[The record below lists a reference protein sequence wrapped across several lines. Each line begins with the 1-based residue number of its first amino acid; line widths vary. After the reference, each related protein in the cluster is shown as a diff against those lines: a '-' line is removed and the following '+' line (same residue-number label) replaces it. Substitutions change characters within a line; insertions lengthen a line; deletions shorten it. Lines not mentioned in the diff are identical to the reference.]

1 MPSPRA
7 ASNDSLLHSG
17 DSPSPRVQWRV
28 GPPISADQN
37 GQNIAQSSTS
47 DTSLSKKKKKHEIR
61 EKIINGFDSDSEDE
75 SDIGEETKPKSKTI
89 NEVAEGP
96 DLDGELAAL
105 VEEQEVDELEDDD
118 VDANEQPQQKRSV
131 SIDDD
136 ISGELLELAS
146 GPPKKKKKQAMAPP
160 LTQRPQAQSQRS
172 LSKSQVPP
180 VQITSHRVS
189 RHVPPSVAPRSTPSV
204 LQHFPSTPNT
214 TIPFIPGF
222 PMNASIISAANDP
235 YSSPLQILAQS
246 LPSPEMQNILF
257 GTFFSDPILTE
268 GLSLLQPQF
277 MDHFNRFMERR
288 SARLQRGDATTLAL
302 TFIILASALRILPEE
317 TSRLLLASHGGS
329 NAPSQIPRSLARIIS
344 GQSVSNADV
353 TPLDQRYLDLA
364 LLSAQIAEQADTYS
378 ILLVMFKLVSYRY
391 WMLGHR
397 REESV
402 LAGTWLAQGIKIAQA
417 LGFGREW
424 EGLPQGDRELR
435 RRVMWSLYIAD
446 RQYSF
451 ETSLPYTIL
460 DAHQGIQL
468 PSPLSEPDLYRVPQ
482 DARELPSV
490 PPDSPPTP
498 CTALLAH
505 THLARRVTAML
516 DSFATISASNIS
528 PDMVHHYDQILDTFQ
543 DSLPPFFKVFPMTD
557 SRYDASFPYLPLQ
570 RVRLHTA
577 LFSYRCGL
585 HRAQLP
591 AYLWPTTSATARQVV
606 AQISLSSLRVQRSAR
621 MLDAKVAF
629 RLFSPVTVFEN
640 AATLCLIMHIDK
652 AVSADAGLSPGPSRS
667 AEFMS
672 MRAGVA
678 EALELLDMTGAG
690 ADAVALFSKKAT
702 VVIRGMVSHV
712 DAPLESIFIQA
723 PSSSRRST
731 NGDISS
737 PTKSSTVPSGGHQ
750 SYHMT
755 SDNRARSAGPSPVTS
770 VHPAQSGGTPV
781 NNVTPVSSAAP
792 RSAGTDTIDRP
803 LGPYSAKA
811 AAWLESL
818 VQGGPDLERLLREAE
833 WVNGWE
839 RVIAMM

>member
-7 ASNDSLLHSG
+7 PGNESLPLSG
-17 DSPSPRVQWRV
+17 DSPGLRVQWKV
-28 GPPISADQN
+28 GPPISA
-37 GQNIAQSSTS
+37 GQNEKNTARSSTPDS
-47 DTSLSKKKKKHEIR
+47 SLSKKKKKREIR

-75 SDIGEETKPKSKTI
+75 SDIVEETKPKSKTI
-89 NEVAEGP
+89 GEVAEGP

-118 VDANEQPQQKRSV
+118 ADAIEQMRQKRSV

-146 GPPKKKKKQAMAPP
+146 GPPKKRKKQTMAPP
-160 LTQRPQAQSQRS
+160 STQRLLTQSERS

-180 VQITSHRVS
+180 VQATSHRVP
-189 RHVPPSVAPRSTPSV
+189 RHVHAPPVVPRSTPSA

-214 TIPFIPGF
+214 SMPFIPGF
-222 PMNASIISAANDP
+222 PMAVSILSTSNDP
-235 YSSPLQILAQS
+235 YSSPLQNLAQS

-288 SARLQRGDATTLAL
+288 STRPQRGDATTLAL
-302 TFIILASALRILPEE
+302 TFIILASSLRILPEE
-317 TSRLLLASHGGS
+317 TNRLLLASHGGS

-344 GQSVSNADV
+344 GQSVSTADI

-378 ILLVMFKLVSYRY
+378 IMFVMFKLVSYRY

-402 LAGTWLAQGIKIAQA
+402 LAGTWLAQGIKVAQA

-435 RRVMWSLYIAD
+435 RRVMWSLYVAD

-498 CTALLAH
+498 CTALLVH

-516 DSFATISASNIS
+516 DSFATISATNIS
-528 PDMVHHYDQILDTFQ
+528 HDMVHHYDQVLETFQ

-557 SRYDASFPYLPLQ
+557 SRYDASFPYLPVQ

-577 LFSYRCGL
+577 LFGYRCGL
-585 HRAQLP
+585 HRPHLP
-591 AYLWPTTSATARQVV
+591 AYLWPTKPATARQVV

-640 AATLCLIMHIDK
+640 ATTLCLIMYIDK
-652 AVSADAGLSPGPSRS
+652 AVSADAGLSPGPLRS

-690 ADAVALFSKKAT
+690 ADAVAMFSKKAT
-702 VVIRGMVSHV
+702 VVIRGMVSHI
-712 DAPLESIFIQA
+712 DAPLESILIPA
-723 PSSSRRST
+723 PALSRRST
-731 NGDISS
+731 NGDIPSPSKSGTISS
-737 PTKSSTVPSGGHQ
+737 GHQ
-750 SYHMT
+750 AHHMA
-755 SDNRARSAGPSPVTS
+755 SDSQARSAGPSPVAS
-770 VHPAQSGGTPV
+770 GHPAQPGGAPAS
-781 NNVTPVSSAAP
+781 NATPVSSVGAK
-792 RSAGTDTIDRP
+792 SAGTGSMDGP

-811 AAWLESL
+811 AAWLDSL

-833 WVNGWE
+833 WDAPIGQ
-839 RVIAMM
+839 VI